1 MLFTWPMAPR
11 LGSMGRV
18 DSGDGR
24 WSIWVVAWVAHALST
39 DPASAYD
46 ANIFYP
52 ERNTLAYSEANFG
65 AGVLGLPAWIA
76 TKNPYAAHNS
86 AVILGFA
93 LSVLT
98 MFGLA
103 RRLSGNDGAA
113 MAAAILYAFCP
124 FVFARTAH
132 IQLLMVWGLPLVML
146 CLHRLVDRPTL
157 GNAVA
162 LGLSLFA
169 TALSCAYYGILGGL
183 IVGAAVLTFSVTRR
197 LWLKPSWWAR
207 VAVAAVV
214 AVGTALPFF
223 LPYLDH
229 QEQTGFFR
237 PLAEVVRFSANWQA
251 WLASS
256 AWTHRWMHPYV
267 AGWSEVLFPGFI
279 LIGTGLAGM
288 LLVLR
293 KEPATTGSR
302 TVPRD
307 VVCFYAALAVVIV
320 WLSLGPSAGL
330 YTVFWKIVP
339 IFSFLRAPARFGIGA
354 VLALAVLASFALAR
368 VGRRSR
374 IVPWAVAGL
383 AALELITGPLV
394 QPTPAPFSAAYKVLA
409 RMPRGAVLE
418 LPFFERRM
426 DFHRHTE
433 YMLPSTVHW
442 QRLVNG
448 YSDYA
453 SPTWARRA
461 LTFRQFP
468 AGDSLELALMLNVR
482 YVVLH
487 EHKFS
492 RAELAIVRERFAQEG
507 HTLPLIVAD
516 AGVELYEIRR

>member
-1 MLFTWPMAPR
+1 MAPR

-24 WSIWVVAWVAHALST
+24 WSIWVVAWVAHALTT
-39 DPASAYD
+39 DPASVYD

-98 MFGLA
+98 MFALA
-103 RRLSGNDGAA
+103 RRLSGHAGAA
-113 MAAAILYAFCP
+113 LAAGILYAFCP

-146 CLHRLVDRPTL
+146 CLHRLIDRPTS

-162 LGLSLFA
+162 LGLSLSA
-169 TALSCAYYGILGGL
+169 TALSCAYYGVLAAL
-183 IVGAAVLTFSVTRR
+183 VVGAAVPTFSVTRGLVKR
-197 LWLKPSWWAR
+197 PHWWVR
-207 VAVAAVV
+207 VALAAAV
-214 AVGTALPFF
+214 AIGATLPFF

-237 PLAEVVRFSANWQA
+237 PLADVVRFSANWQA

-256 AWTHRWMHPYV
+256 AWSHRWMHPYV
-267 AGWSEVLFPGFI
+267 SGWSEVLFPGFVA
-279 LIGTGLAGM
+279 LGAGM
-288 LLVLR
+288 AGIAAGLGR
-293 KEPATTGSR
+293 TRPDATPTI
-302 TVPRD
+302 PRD
-307 VVCFYAALAVVIV
+307 VVGFYAALALVIV
-320 WLSLGPSAGL
+320 WLSFGPAAGL
-330 YTVFWKIVP
+330 YTVFWKFVP

-368 VGRRSR
+368 GARRWAAL
-374 IVPWAVAGL
+374 PWAVAAL
-383 AALELITGPLV
+383 AAVELVTGPLV
-394 QPTPAPFSAAYKVLA
+394 QPTPGPPSAAYKVLA
-409 RMPRGAVLE
+409 RLPRGAVLE

-433 YMLPSTVHW
+433 YMLPSTFHW

-453 SPTWARRA
+453 SPIWANRA

-482 YVVLH
+482 YVVVH
-487 EHKFS
+487 ERSFS
-492 RAELAIVRERFAQEG
+492 RAELAIVRERFAAEG
-507 HTLPLIVAD
+507 HTISLVVAD
-516 AGVELYEIRR
+516 AGVELYELRR